1 MSMESIQEEER
12 IFTPDYEDFI
22 YDPMGFKRGVVIGA
36 KKGLVGWALFD
47 EVDDPYFRY
56 HERLEEIP
64 YYVTMLGE
72 EKCGDLLLPPGV
84 QVMEIPAS
92 KGVINQVR
100 DMAISRANDD
110 VDKFFMSQRFTMAYL
125 SNGEACMIKS
135 LDDTGTLDC
144 SSAVGVIE
152 LKQLLKSI
160 RKAVLQAWRCVS

>member
-110 VDKFFMSQRFTMAYL
+110 VDKFLTNA
-125 SNGEACMIKS
+125 
-135 LDDTGTLDC
+135 
-144 SSAVGVIE
+144 AVVPYAIFVFPEFGAEQDI
-152 LKQLLKSI
+152 LWLAQSRILFQYRPCRLPCLGKQ
-160 RKAVLQAWRCVS
+160 KAVFCK